1 MARFVLTRLS
11 PLPPADCWA
20 RLTAW
25 PRHGDRVPFT
35 RVSVVRGTGRQPGD
49 VILARTALGPL
60 RFDDPMELVELVAPM
75 HCLLAKRGRVV
86 RGGAELRIRAVGAG
100 TVGAG
105 STVGAGTVG
114 AGSTVGAGTVGAGS
128 EVGAGT
134 VGAGS
139 EVVWA
144 EELRITG
151 LPRLFDPAVAL
162 AGRLVF
168 GRVLDHLLATPPASA
183 TG

>member
-60 RFDDPMELVELVAPM
+60 RFDDPMELVELAAPT

-100 TVGAG
+100 SAVGP
-105 STVGAGTVG
+105 
-114 AGSTVGAGTVGAGS
+114 
-128 EVGAGT
+128 
-134 VGAGS
+134 GS

-151 LPRLFDPAVAL
+151 LPRLFDPVVAL

>member
-105 STVGAGTVG
+105 S
-114 AGSTVGAGTVGAGS
+114 

>member
-1 MARFVLTRLS
+1 MARFELTRRS

-60 RFDDPMELVELVAPM
+60 GFDDPMELVALAEPA
-75 HCLLAKRGRVV
+75 HCRLAKRGRVV
-86 RGGAELRIRAVGAG
+86 RGSAELRIRAAG
-100 TVGAG
+100 T
-105 STVGAGTVG
+105 
-114 AGSTVGAGTVGAGS
+114 
-128 EVGAGT
+128 
-134 VGAGS
+134 GS

-168 GRVLDHLLATPPASA
+168 GRVLDHLLATAPA
-183 TG
+183 TR

>member
-1 MARFVLTRLS
+1 MARFVLTRRT

-35 RVSVVRGTGRQPGD
+35 RVTVVRGTGRQQGD

-60 RFDDPMELVELVAPM
+60 RFDDPMELIELAAPTR
-75 HCLLAKRGRVV
+75 CRLAKRGRVV
-86 RGGAELRIRAVGAG
+86 RGGAELTVRP
-100 TVGAG
+100 VGAG
-105 STVGAGTVG
+105 SA
-114 AGSTVGAGTVGAGS
+114 
-128 EVGAGT
+128 
-134 VGAGS
+134 
-139 EVVWA
+139 VVWA

-151 LPRLFDPAVAL
+151 LPRLFDPLLAS

-168 GRVLDHLLATPPASA
+168 GRVLDHLLLLPPVDVTPAA
-183 TG
+183 H

>member
-1 MARFVLTRLS
+1 MARFVLTRRS
-11 PLPPADCWA
+11 TLPPADCWA

-35 RVSVVRGTGRQPGD
+35 RVSVARGTGHRPGD

-60 RFDDPMELVELVAPM
+60 RFDDPMELVELAEPA
-75 HCLLAKRGRVV
+75 HCRLAKRGRVV
-86 RGGAELRIRAVGAG
+86 RGDAELRVRA
-100 TVGAG
+100 
-105 STVGAGTVG
+105 
-114 AGSTVGAGTVGAGS
+114 
-128 EVGAGT
+128 

-168 GRVLDHLLATPPASA
+168 GRVLDHLLASA
-183 TG
+183 PTTG

>member
-105 STVGAGTVG
+105 SE
-114 AGSTVGAGTVGAGS
+114 VGAGTVGAGS

>member
-1 MARFVLTRLS
+1 MARFVLTRRS

-20 RLTAW
+20 RLTDW
-25 PRHGDRVPFT
+25 PRHGERVPFT
-35 RVSVVRGTGRQPGD
+35 RVRVVRGTGRQPGD

-60 RFDDPMELVELVAPM
+60 RFDDPMELVELAPPAR
-75 HCLLAKRGRVV
+75 CLLAKRGRAV
-86 RGGAELRIRAVGAG
+86 RGGAELRVRA
-100 TVGAG
+100 
-105 STVGAGTVG
+105 
-114 AGSTVGAGTVGAGS
+114 
-128 EVGAGT
+128 

-168 GRVLDHLLATPPASA
+168 GRVLDHLLAAPPPA